1 MQEGIKI
8 CIYLVKKKDMSDG
21 EFVRYYSE
29 THARLALPAL
39 VRHACISYTQVKLL
53 LLFMP
58 DVVMTA
64 DRLSRFWM
72 VRVPVYSSTVVRVQ
86 RRRQ

>member
-21 EFVRYYSE
+21 EFVRYYRE

-39 VRHACISYTQVKLL
+39 VRHACISYSQVKLL
-53 LLFMP
+53 LLFVLK
-58 DVVMTA
+58 VVMTA

-72 VRVPVYSSTVVRVQ
+72 NRVPVYSSTVVRMEQ
-86 RRRQ
+86 RKQ